1 MKWCN
6 PNLSQDNR
14 MDDTGKDQARQ
25 PNGKFMPPVET
36 RFNGSRPNKRNVN
49 GRPRNFDK
57 LRKLVQAIGIEPML
71 DRQGRP
77 LLVDGKTIT
86 RIQAIMRQWASDPK
100 HQRDFIEYGWGKV
113 PQPIG
118 LDVTS
123 GGKPLDITLNWRTL
137 PEDKDED

>member
-1 MKWCN
+1 MPSTN
-6 PNLSQDNR
+6 PHVLDNLTPFKKGNPRINR
-14 MDDTGKDQARQ
+14 K
-25 PNGKFMPPVET
+25 
-36 RFNGSRPNKRNVN
+36 

-57 LRKLVQAIGIEPML
+57 LRKLVQSIGIEVVL
-71 DRQGRP
+71 DKQGRP

-86 RIQAIMRQWASDPK
+86 RVQAILRQWASDPK

>member
-1 MKWCN
+1 
-6 PNLSQDNR
+6 

-100 HQRDFIEYGWGKV
+100 HQRDFIEYGWGRV
-113 PQPIG
+113 PMPV
-118 LDVTS
+118 DVTS
-123 GGKPLDITLNWRTL
+123 GGETIKLIVEYTDKPKTNELET
-137 PEDKDED
+137 EA